1 MFTLKL
7 SQQIKKSTLLFNTGI
22 CIVAV
27 LSLWIRLQFFTGDNP
42 MPLNDGGLF
51 YKMIQEL
58 IDNHFRI
65 PAYTSYNHEN
75 IPYAYPAL
83 AFYFAGFINQV
94 FNIDLIS
101 IIKYLPLIFN
111 LFAIPCFYFFA
122 KEILESKYQA
132 LLATLVF
139 SISKPAYEWLIMGG
153 GLTRSPAYTFSI
165 LTLFLFLRGLK
176 SQNWKYILFAG
187 ITIGLTA
194 SFHLEKAFFAVIS
207 VCLITF
213 FYARNKFGI
222 KSIIVAGVVGFVVF
236 SPMFLPVYLQHGIEP
251 YVNAFSAGEFSISKA
266 IAKLTLF
273 NFYSVSPFLDIF
285 GVISLIGFWTVAI
298 KLEKRQIFIL
308 FWLVTTVFLNGR
320 SVDRFSIIPLSL
332 LFVYGFTVITTSK
345 TKRVIFNCYTVS
357 TSSSLGV
364 ILLLGGIFSSQ
375 LVSFI
380 NPILLYSISSQDISA
395 MNWIGKN
402 TALDSSFYILPS
414 ESWQKDSLGEWF
426 PAISHRKNISTVQA
440 TEWLGTYNSNKDFF
454 SKKVEEIKNEDLEK
468 VDFSFI
474 ISSNYV
480 YCSEFQFQKIV
491 PYCPPTLPD
500 FDTVYIRD
508 GVVIYQKN

>member
-1 MFTLKL
+1 MFSLKL

-22 CIVAV
+22 FIVAV

-51 YKMIQEL
+51 YKMTQEL

-65 PAYTSYNHEN
+65 PAYTSYNHLN

-83 AFYFAGFINQV
+83 AFYLSGFINQV

-139 SISKPAYEWLIMGG
+139 AISKPSYEWLIMGG

-213 FYARNKFGI
+213 FMPEINLASN
-222 KSIIVAGVVGFVVF
+222 
-236 SPMFLPVYLQHGIEP
+236 Q
-251 YVNAFSAGEFSISKA
+251 
-266 IAKLTLF
+266 
-273 NFYSVSPFLDIF
+273 
-285 GVISLIGFWTVAI
+285 
-298 KLEKRQIFIL
+298 
-308 FWLVTTVFLNGR
+308 
-320 SVDRFSIIPLSL
+320 
-332 LFVYGFTVITTSK
+332 
-345 TKRVIFNCYTVS
+345 
-357 TSSSLGV
+357 
-364 ILLLGGIFSSQ
+364 LLLQ
-375 LVSFI
+375 
-380 NPILLYSISSQDISA
+380 
-395 MNWIGKN
+395 
-402 TALDSSFYILPS
+402 
-414 ESWQKDSLGEWF
+414 GEWDLLCF
-426 PAISHRKNISTVQA
+426 RPCFCRFICST
-440 TEWLGTYNSNKDFF
+440 ELNHM
-454 SKKVEEIKNEDLEK
+454 
-468 VDFSFI
+468 
-474 ISSNYV
+474 
-480 YCSEFQFQKIV
+480 
-491 PYCPPTLPD
+491 
-500 FDTVYIRD
+500 
-508 GVVIYQKN
+508 